1 MFHSWG
7 KQRMKMM
14 SKILFLLPVAGLL
27 AVGPALATETYGG
40 VVTNVNPSAG
50 TVSVQ
55 GAGTFAVSQPALLRG
70 VWGGEHVIVTK
81 NDNGSIGLQEDSSY
95 SDGGGQTS
103 Q

>member
-1 MFHSWG
+1 
-7 KQRMKMM
+7 M

-27 AVGPALATETYGG
+27 AVGPALAAETYGG

-55 GAGTFAVSQPALLRG
+55 GAGTFAVSQPSLLRG